1 MKATFRYI
9 IFSLLLITM
18 SCGQNTNASKD
29 NAPKSTDVLKKEC
42 YLAVD
47 SLDTARLKLNYL
59 RSGEV
64 NGSLVIDYANKSKND
79 GEIKG
84 KFKGD
89 TLYVDYTFKIPTK
102 NPVVYRNPLALL
114 KSNGKLILGVG
125 QIETTLGRSY
135 FVRNKAIDYRQVKFK
150 FDPADCPADAKP

>member
-1 MKATFRYI
+1 MKNVFRYVVLA
-9 IFSLLLITM
+9 LLPLAIACT
-18 SCGQNTNASKD
+18 QTNTESKT
-29 NAPKSTDVLKKEC
+29 AEKSTDTLKNEC
-42 YLAVD
+42 YTAVD
-47 SLDTARLKLNYL
+47 SLDTAKLKLNYL
-59 RSGEV
+59 R
-64 NGSLVIDYANKSKND
+64 NGDVTGTLVIDYANKSKND
-79 GEIKG
+79 GALKG

-135 FVRNKAIDYRQVKFK
+135 FVRNKAIDYRQVKFI
-150 FDPADCPADAKP
+150 FAATACAEQPKP